1 MSSGPTMHFVA
12 ALLRLSV
19 AGMPVFGLGANAGT
33 DSSNL
38 NLPPPYV
45 APAREVSGTIRIWG
59 HGAYA
64 GTEDFIESLTRAWEA
79 GFRKYHP
86 EVQFETR
93 LTGTAA
99 AIGALYTGVGD
110 LALMG
115 REIWPNEVAA
125 FEEVYHY
132 PPTGVDVVT
141 GSFDVRNRG
150 YAIVLFVQQDNP
162 LRRLTL
168 SQAAAVFG
176 AGHGRGAPSARTWGD
191 LGLGGRW
198 KHKAIHP
205 YGLPIARGFAE
216 YFEDAVFGSSRM
228 WNPQMREFADQPGSK
243 GGDTDGGQM
252 LLDALVQDPQGIGY
266 AGLLYH
272 NPRVRPLAIAA
283 RDAGPY
289 VEPSRD
295 TVLDHSYP
303 LTRKIAIFLNR
314 TPGRPVDPKLGE
326 FLRYVLSREGQQ
338 AVLLKGGGYLPM
350 LAPFAAKELDKLE
363 DKP

>member
-1 MSSGPTMHFVA
+1 MSGERKMQVLA
-12 ALLRLSV
+12 ALLGVSMFAVSPFALDANV
-19 AGMPVFGLGANAGT
+19 AGLG
-33 DSSNL
+33 DM
-38 NLPPPYV
+38 NLPAPYV
-45 APAREVSGTIRIWG
+45 APGREISGTIRIWG
-59 HGAYA
+59 HGAYG

-86 EVQFETR
+86 SVQFETR

-168 SQAAAVFG
+168 SQVDAVFSG
-176 AGHGRGAPSARTWGD
+176 EHRRSASGARTWGD
-191 LGLGGRW
+191 LGLGGVW
-198 KHKAIHP
+198 KHKEIHL
-205 YGLPIARGFAE
+205 YGLPIARGFAQ
-216 YFEDAVFGSSRM
+216 YFEDTVFESSRI
-228 WNPQMREFADQPGSK
+228 WNPRIQEFADQPGSK
-243 GGDTDGGQM
+243 GGDTDGGQA
-252 LLDALVQDPQGIGY
+252 LLNALAEDPQGIGY

-272 NPRVRPLAIAA
+272 NPRVRPLALAA
-283 RDAGPY
+283 QNSGPY
-289 VEPSRD
+289 VEPTKD

-303 LTRKIAIFLNR
+303 LTRKITLFLNR
-314 TPGRPVDPKLGE
+314 APGVPVEPKLKE

-338 AVLLKGGGYLPM
+338 AVLREGGGYLPM
-350 LAPFAAKELDKLE
+350 LAPFAANELDKLE
-363 DKP
+363 NKP